1 MRPVHPFA
9 FILVMMVAPCLHGQS
24 TGASLTG
31 RITDP
36 SKALIP
42 DAKVCAIN
50 IGTNLRYETNS
61 NDDGVYHL
69 ASLPPGSYRVE
80 VSKPLFKSLAK
91 PDVLLHIQDALEINF
106 EIPVGAV
113 TETVV
118 VESGAP
124 VVNTE
129 SSTVSTVVDRGLVD
143 NLPLN
148 GRSLQT
154 LLTLTPGV
162 VLTAT
167 TFDNQ
172 GQFSVNGQRA
182 TANYFSV
189 DGVSANFGVTGYVAM
204 VHSASGVLP
213 ALSASGGTNSLVS
226 VDALQEFRI
235 QTSSFAPEY
244 GRMPGGQ
251 VSLLTRS
258 GSNAFHGSLFEYF
271 RDSALDAKDWFAN
284 FNGLPKP
291 DQRLHDFGGVFS
303 GPIIKDK
310 TFFFFSHESLRLR
323 QPQTK
328 ETVVPDAASRQAA
341 PVTMQPYLNAY
352 PLPNGPALG
361 PGTAKFSASFSNP
374 SKLDADSIRI
384 DHAFNS
390 RFNLFGRYNY
400 SPSSQDQRAPAFTA
414 GSVLSTISSTSSHVH
429 TFTLGLSQVIAPTV
443 TNEVRANYSNHA
455 VTARHSLDNFGGA
468 VPVPDSILFPAGFT
482 SVNSLLQLA
491 ISGVGQYNQGKVGTN
506 EQRQINLVDNLSV
519 TWRRHQLKFGVD
531 YRWLAPFT
539 SPLAYGQF
547 AQFSGVSA
555 APGGALSGTG
565 LFTQSKTIVSN
576 ALLGQ
581 NLSLYAQDT
590 WKVTPRLAV
599 TYGLRWDVN
608 PPLRGK
614 NSDNDPF
621 VIEGL
626 DQPATMK
633 LAPRGTPLYETTHGN
648 FAPRL
653 GIAYQLNDTPGR
665 EMTLR
670 GGFGMFYD
678 LGQGSLGG
686 VTTYFPY
693 IASKSFSA
701 PAAFPMSPQDAAPP
715 AITYDPPVDT
725 ILAADPHL
733 KLPKTYQWNVAV
745 EQGIGKNQSLSLTYI
760 GAIGRDLLRTTNL
773 TNPNPDFQFVSVTDN
788 STTSDYHAMQLK
800 FEKRLSR
807 GLQALASYT
816 FSHSIDSAS
825 TDAFATYLNTPGV
838 AGAQSDRGNSDF
850 DIRHSFTA
858 GGTYLI
864 PAPRFHKVATA
875 VLGGWSLS
883 AFVFTRS
890 APPVDVVGSIQFG
903 GGTALAS
910 RPSLNP
916 GMPLEIEGSQYPGG
930 KIFNRNAFVPAPG
943 GQQGNFGRN
952 LLRGFG
958 ASQADVALQRQFA
971 ITESVDLRFRTEF
984 FNVFNHANFGNPIN
998 NVASPQFGRSNQTLA
1013 SSLGTG
1019 GANGGLSP
1027 LYQVGG
1033 PRSIQFA
1040 LKLQF

>member
-1 MRPVHPFA
+1 MRRVHAFA
-9 FILVMMVAPCLHGQS
+9 LILAIAVAPCLHGQS
-24 TGASLTG
+24 TNASLTG
-31 RITDP
+31 RISDP

-50 IGTNLRYETNS
+50 TGTNVRYETTS
-61 NDDGVYHL
+61 DDDGVYHL
-69 ASLPPGSYRVE
+69 ASLPPGSYRIE
-80 VSKPLFKSLAK
+80 VSKPLFKTMAK
-91 PDVLLHIQDALEINF
+91 PDVQFHVQDNLQINF
-106 EIPVGAV
+106 EMAVGNV
-113 TETVV
+113 TETVA
-118 VESGAP
+118 VEGGAP
-124 VVNTE
+124 VVNSE
-129 SSTVSTVVDRGLVD
+129 SGAVSTIVDRGFVD

-162 VLTAT
+162 VLTST

-182 TANYFSV
+182 NANYFSV

-258 GSNAFHGSLFEYF
+258 GTNAFHGTLFEYF
-271 RDSALDAKDWFAN
+271 RDSALDAKDWFTN
-284 FNGLPKP
+284 FNGLSKP
-291 DQRLHDFGGVFS
+291 DQRLNDFGGVFS
-303 GPIIKDK
+303 GPIVKDK

-328 ETVVPDAASRQAA
+328 ETVVPDVASRQAA

-352 PLPNGPALG
+352 PVPNGPALG
-361 PGTAKFSASFSNP
+361 SGTAKFSASFSNP

-414 GSVLSTISSTSSHVH
+414 GPVMSTISSTSSHVH
-429 TFTLGLSQVIAPTV
+429 TFTLGLSHVVTPTI
-443 TNEVRANYSNHA
+443 TNEVRANYSNQS
-455 VTARHSLDNFGGA
+455 VTATHSLDDFGGA
-468 VPVPDSILFPAGFT
+468 VPVPDSILFPPGFT
-482 SVNSLLQLA
+482 SANALLQLA
-491 ISGVGQYNQGKVGTN
+491 INGVGQYNQGKVGTN
-506 EQRQINLVDNLSV
+506 EQRQINLVDNLSISR
-519 TWRRHQLKFGVD
+519 RRHQLKFGID

-539 SPLAYGQF
+539 SPLAYAQF
-547 AQFSGVSA
+547 AQFSGVTA

-565 LFTQSKTIVSN
+565 VFTQSKTIVSN
-576 ALLGQ
+576 ALLSQ
-581 NLSLYAQDT
+581 NFSFYAQDT

-614 NSDNDPF
+614 TSDNDPF

-633 LAPRGTPLYETTHGN
+633 LAPRGTRLYETTYGN

-653 GIAYQLNDTPGR
+653 GIAYQLADTPGR

-670 GGFGMFYD
+670 GGLGMFYD

-693 IASKSFSA
+693 FASKSFTT

-715 AITYDPPVDT
+715 AITYDPPVNT

-745 EQGIGKNQSLSLTYI
+745 EQSMGKNQSVSLTYI
-760 GAIGRDLLRTTNL
+760 GAIGRNLLRTTNL
-773 TNPNPDFQFVSVTDN
+773 ANPNPDFQFVSVTDN
-788 STTSDYHAMQLK
+788 STTSDYHAMQVK
-800 FEKRLSR
+800 FERRLFH
-807 GLQALASYT
+807 GFQAMASYT
-816 FSHSIDSAS
+816 FSHSLDSAS
-825 TDAFATYLNTPGV
+825 TDAFATYLNTPGA

-864 PAPRFHKVATA
+864 PTPRSHKVAEW
-875 VLGGWSLS
+875 VLGGWSLA
-883 AFVFTRS
+883 AFVFARS
-890 APPVDVVGSIQFG
+890 APPVDVVGSIQFA

-910 RPSLNP
+910 RPGLNP
-916 GMPLEIEGSQYPGG
+916 GVPLEIEGSQYPGE
-930 KIFNRNAFVPAPG
+930 KIFNKNAFVAAPG

-952 LLRGFG
+952 VLRGFA
-958 ASQADVALQRQFA
+958 ASQADVALQRQFTL
-971 ITESVDLRFRTEF
+971 TERVDLRFRAEF
-984 FNVFNHANFGNPIN
+984 FNIFNQANFGNPVN
-998 NVASPQFGRSNQTLA
+998 NVASPQFGRSTQTLA